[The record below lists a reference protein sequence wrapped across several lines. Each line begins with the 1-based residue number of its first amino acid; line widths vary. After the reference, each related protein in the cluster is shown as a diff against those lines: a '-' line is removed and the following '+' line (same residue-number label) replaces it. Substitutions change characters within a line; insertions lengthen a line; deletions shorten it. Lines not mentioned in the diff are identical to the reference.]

1 MHNQYFLLQ
10 KWREYCEAEPVS
22 FIDREL
28 IPHLVYVTRRLAEF
42 VGKLLHSDYIMIQS
56 VISTDC
62 DPCDLVLVPNV
73 TTAMNCILQSLAR
86 TMTSDDIILY
96 FNVTYGECGGI
107 FT

>member
-1 MHNQYFLLQ
+1 MLLQ

-42 VGKLLHSDYIMIQS
+42 VGVSALNATMKANYHDLSS
-56 VISTDC
+56 DC

-86 TMTSDDIILY
+86 TMTPDDVILF
-96 FNVTYGECGGI
+96 FNVIYGACGDVL
-107 FT
+107 T